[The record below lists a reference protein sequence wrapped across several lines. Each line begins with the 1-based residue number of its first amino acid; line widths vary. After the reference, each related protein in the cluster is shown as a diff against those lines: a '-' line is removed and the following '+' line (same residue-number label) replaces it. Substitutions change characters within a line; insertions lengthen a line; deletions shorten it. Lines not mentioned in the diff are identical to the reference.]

1 MIDSKSSLM
10 GSRKRSKP
18 NPQSEAESQ
27 LVAPDKKPGVDSQTD
42 SLHSIP
48 VPSKAQDVKGGLRDS
63 SVAGPE
69 TAVNDATSE

>member
-1 MIDSKSSLM
+1 M

-27 LVAPDKKPGVDSQTD
+27 LLSPDKKPGVDSQTD

-48 VPSKAQDVKGGLRDS
+48 VSAEAQDVKGGLQGS
-63 SVAGPE
+63 SAAGPE